1 MRNPGTNTATSP
13 ILPALLNGLASPGVD
28 SRQPISTNLVP
39 QQEARKEVLAHE
51 QQEERF
57 HQEIIGN
64 ETNQGPHSADIDI
77 YYDPAN
83 RPDPTSLCLYVVV
96 TQVAENVGTRRSSD
110 PIRRGPPPVK
120 TPPYAWPDRWTS
132 CPGGQQGEVRHLV
145 LLTWVAEARSP
156 AQRARP
162 NYDIKDVG
170 P

>member
-64 ETNQGPHSADIDI
+64 ETNQ
-77 YYDPAN
+77 AN

-120 TPPYAWPDRWTS
+120 PPPYTWPDRWTS

-156 AQRARP
+156 GQRARP

-170 P
+170 PLERR